1 MNDTGTR
8 SLVSFATLKPE
19 TLTALLVLLAA
30 TLMMLVMKVLNPA
43 FGSVQQIA
51 AILTTSIFL
60 VVASYGQG
68 LVILLGG
75 IDLSIG
81 VVMSIAGMM
90 IAGLTNG
97 SNEALTWAL
106 PVTLV
111 TCLAVGLISGLGVA
125 LLKIPPFIMTLAMGT
140 TFFGVALGVTAGSSQ
155 RTVAPMLQSLMSAR
169 LAGIPF
175 PILFIFCFLVAGSL
189 LQRRTA
195 AGRKL
200 YAIGS
205 SMVAARIV
213 GLPVETITVAAY
225 AVSGLCAGLAGIL
238 LAGYSSSATL
248 DMGDPFLMPTIAA
261 VVIGGACVTG
271 GRGIYF
277 GTFAGAIFLS
287 VLSTIITMLSRE
299 RRHTTN

>member
-30 TLMMLVMKVLNPA
+30 TLMMLVMKGLNPS

-97 SNEALTWAL
+97 SNEALTWA
-106 PVTLV
+106 
-111 TCLAVGLISGLGVA
+111 SRLG
-125 LLKIPPFIMTLAMGT
+125 
-140 TFFGVALGVTAGSSQ
+140 
-155 RTVAPMLQSLMSAR
+155 
-169 LAGIPF
+169 
-175 PILFIFCFLVAGSL
+175 C
-189 LQRRTA
+189 
-195 AGRKL
+195 
-200 YAIGS
+200 
-205 SMVAARIV
+205 
-213 GLPVETITVAAY
+213 
-225 AVSGLCAGLAGIL
+225 
-238 LAGYSSSATL
+238 
-248 DMGDPFLMPTIAA
+248 
-261 VVIGGACVTG
+261 
-271 GRGIYF
+271 
-277 GTFAGAIFLS
+277 
-287 VLSTIITMLSRE
+287 
-299 RRHTTN
+299 

>member
-8 SLVSFATLKPE
+8 SFVSFATLKPE

-30 TLMMLVMKVLNPA
+30 TLMMLAMKVLNPS

-97 SNEALTWAL
+97 SNEALIWAL

-111 TCLAVGLISGLGVA
+111 SCAAIGLLNGLGVA
-125 LLKIPPFIMTLAMGT
+125 FLKIPPFIMTLANGT
-140 TFFGVALGVTAGSSQ
+140 AFLEWRSE
-155 RTVAPMLQSLMSAR
+155 LL
-169 LAGIPF
+169 
-175 PILFIFCFLVAGSL
+175 LVAHNERWL
-189 LQRRTA
+189 RRC
-195 AGRKL
+195 R
-200 YAIGS
+200 
-205 SMVAARIV
+205 
-213 GLPVETITVAAY
+213 
-225 AVSGLCAGLAGIL
+225 C
-238 LAGYSSSATL
+238 
-248 DMGDPFLMPTIAA
+248 
-261 VVIGGACVTG
+261 
-271 GRGIYF
+271 
-277 GTFAGAIFLS
+277 
-287 VLSTIITMLSRE
+287 
-299 RRHTTN
+299 